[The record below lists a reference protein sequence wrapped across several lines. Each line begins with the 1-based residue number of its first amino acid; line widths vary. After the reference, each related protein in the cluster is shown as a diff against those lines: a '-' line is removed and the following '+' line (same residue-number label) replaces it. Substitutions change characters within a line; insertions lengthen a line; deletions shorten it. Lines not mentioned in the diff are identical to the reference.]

1 MLTRAPRHDLGEK
14 GPGCWVLSTS
24 SASVTDKPGKEDPDD
39 PKGGVRNYL
48 HHGKAVAKVSIN
60 LDTGLVSKQ

>member
-39 PKGGVRNYL
+39 PKG
-48 HHGKAVAKVSIN
+48 ASAIIFITAKP
-60 LDTGLVSKQ
+60 LQKCP